1 MPVSAGLRWQT
12 TSDEGGSV
20 ALRLSFHG
28 VRGSTP
34 CHGHDIQ
41 RYGGNT
47 SCVSLEAPGQVPV
60 IFDLGTGLRYF
71 GDRLEGHESLSA
83 VALVSHFHWDHV
95 QGLPFF
101 QPMLTAGAHVDI
113 YGPRQDDGRSVGEVF
128 ADIVKPPIFPVTL
141 QQLPASMGFHDLG
154 DDDVVIQGWKVRSRF
169 IPHNGPTLGFRVTW
183 QGASVAYL
191 SDHQQPFDGSHS
203 IGEGARALAEGVD
216 VLIHDAQYTPAEFTE
231 RAHWGHCTAE
241 HALWVAAEVG
251 ARQLV
256 LFHYDPRRTDDE
268 LDSQVDRLR
277 AAGAARGVD
286 VVAAAQG
293 MTLDVGAVG
302 GLLDLGRAG

>member
-1 MPVSAGLRWQT
+1 M
-12 TSDEGGSV
+12 
-20 ALRLSFHG
+20 RLTFHG

-60 IFDLGTGLRYF
+60 MFDLGTGVRYF
-71 GDRLEGHESLSA
+71 GDSVDADRPFRG
-83 VALVSHFHWDHV
+83 VALVTHFHWDHV

-101 QPMLTAGAHVDI
+101 QPMLSAGAHLDI
-113 YGPRQDDGRSVGEVF
+113 YGPHQDDGRTVAEVF
-128 ADIVKPPIFPVTL
+128 VDIVKPPIFPVAL
-141 QQLPASMGFHDLG
+141 QQLPASLSFHDLG
-154 DDDVVIQGWKVRSRF
+154 DDDLTIDGWQVRSRF
-169 IPHNGPTLGFRVTW
+169 IPHNGPTLGYRVTW
-183 QGASVAYL
+183 QGRSVAYL
-191 SDHQQPFDGSHS
+191 SDHQQPVDGSHAIS
-203 IGEGARALAEGVD
+203 DGARQLAEGVD
-216 VLIHDAQYTPAEFTE
+216 VLIHDAQYTPAEFAE

-241 HALWVAAEVG
+241 HALWVATEVG

-268 LDSQVDRLR
+268 LDEQVERLR
-277 AAGAARGVD
+277 AAGATRGVD

-293 MTLDVGAVG
+293 MTLEVGARSTVV
-302 GLLDLGRAG
+302 DLGRTG